1 MTIYPAIDIKDGK
14 CVRLYK
20 GDYDKVTVYNENPV
34 EVAKEFKK
42 AGAKFIHV
50 VDLDGA
56 RDGGSINKEIIFKIA
71 KELDIPVQTGGGIR
85 DINTVKEYIENGIN
99 RVILGTAAINNPEF
113 LKEAIE
119 KFKEKIV
126 VGIDAKDGYV
136 AYSGW
141 EKLSGKT
148 AIDFAKEAER
158 LGAKTIIYTDIATDG
173 TLMGPSLKST
183 KELISSVSV
192 DIIASGGVSSFAD
205 IMDIKEIG
213 AEGVIVGKAI
223 YEGKVD
229 LKEVFDNVD

>member
-1 MTIYPAIDIKDGK
+1 MRIYPAIDIKNGK

-20 GDYDKVTVYNENPV
+20 GDYNMVTVYNDNPI
-34 EVAKEFKK
+34 EVAREFKNY
-42 AGAKFIHV
+42 GASFIHV

-56 RDGGSINKEIIFKIA
+56 RDGGSINKNIIFSIA

-85 DINTVKEYIENGIN
+85 DINIVKEYLENGIN

-119 KFKEKIV
+119 KYGERIV

-141 EKLSGKT
+141 EKLSGKK
-148 AIDFAKEAER
+148 AVEFAKEVER
-158 LGAKTIIYTDIATDG
+158 IGGKTVIYTDIATDG
-173 TLMGPSLKST
+173 TLKGPSLEST
-183 KELISSVSV
+183 KELIDAVSI
-192 DIIASGGVSSFAD
+192 DIIASGGVSSFDD
-205 IMDIKEIG
+205 IVKLKEIN

-223 YEGKVD
+223 YEGKID
-229 LKEVFDNVD
+229 LKKAFEEI

>member
-1 MTIYPAIDIKDGK
+1 MRIYPAIDIKNGK

-20 GDYDKVTVYNENPV
+20 GDYNMVTVYNDNPI
-34 EVAKEFKK
+34 EVAREFKNY
-42 AGAKFIHV
+42 GASFIHV

-56 RDGGSINKEIIFKIA
+56 RDGGSINKNIIFSIA

-85 DINTVKEYIENGIN
+85 DINIVKEYLENGIN

-119 KFKEKIV
+119 KYGEKIV

-141 EKLSGKT
+141 EKLSGKK
-148 AIDFAKEAER
+148 AVEFAKEVER
-158 LGAKTIIYTDIATDG
+158 IGGKTVIYTDIATDG
-173 TLMGPSLKST
+173 TLKGPSLEST
-183 KELISSVSV
+183 KELIDAVSI
-192 DIIASGGVSSFAD
+192 DIIASGGVSSFDD
-205 IMDIKEIG
+205 IVKLKEIN

-223 YEGKVD
+223 YEGKID
-229 LKEVFDNVD
+229 LKKAFEEI